1 MVGFWSFRMAK
12 GKNLLG
18 IDIGASSIKA
28 CLLKETKRGLQLQSF
43 DQVEIPAEA
52 IVEGAVMNSGALVD
66 AVREIVVR
74 NKIKTKECALA
85 VAGYSVIIK
94 KITLPLMTREEL
106 DESIQWEAEQYIPFD
121 INDVYLAVEI
131 LASRAAQGQM
141 DVLLVAAKKET
152 VNDYTAVARDAGLE
166 PVVMDVQACCLQ
178 NMYEASYGIE
188 EGKTV
193 VLIDVGAAV
202 TNINVLSDGV
212 TTFTRDI
219 AMAGNL
225 FTEEIQRQLGITY
238 EEAEA
243 YKRGGVDDAGELVI
257 PEEVERVCE
266 QVAEAIAG
274 EVQRSLDF
282 YAATAS
288 DSFFA
293 GIYLGGGSARIPALG
308 IMIQNA
314 CGVPV
319 ELINPFQNI
328 QYDAKTFTA
337 EYLEQIAPS
346 AGVAFGLALRKN

>member
-1 MVGFWSFRMAK
+1 MAR
-12 GKNLLG
+12 GRNALG
-18 IDIGASSIKA
+18 LDIGTSSIK
-28 CLLKETKRGLQLQSF
+28 LVQLKESKKGIQLASF
-43 DQVEIPAEA
+43 SMAPLPSEA
-52 IVEGAVMNSGALVD
+52 IVDGAVMNSGAVVD
-66 AVREIVVR
+66 TIQAMVAAQKLKNR
-74 NKIKTKECALA
+74 ECALSIS
-85 VAGYSVIIK
+85 GHSVIIK

-131 LASRAAQGQM
+131 LASRSAQGQM

-308 IMIQNA
+308 MMIQNA

>member
-1 MVGFWSFRMAK
+1 MAK

-18 IDIGASSIKA
+18 LDIGATSVKC
-28 CLLKETKRGLQLQSF
+28 CLLKETKRGLQLQVF
-43 DQVEIPAEA
+43 DSILLPDEA
-52 IVEGAVMNSGALVD
+52 IVEGAVMNSGVIVD
-66 AVREIVVR
+66 AIKELLGR
-74 NKIKTKECALA
+74 NKIRQKEAALA

-121 INDVYLAVEI
+121 IADVYVAVEM
-131 LASRAAQGQM
+131 LTSRAAQGQM

-152 VNDYTAVARDAGLE
+152 VNDYVHVAREAGLE
-166 PVVMDVQACCLQ
+166 PMVMDVQACDLQ
-178 NMYEASYGIE
+178 NMFEVNYGKTQGE
-188 EGKTV
+188 TV
-193 VLIDVGAAV
+193 VLIDCGAAV

-225 FTEEIQRQLGITY
+225 FTEEIQKQLNITY

-243 YKRGGVDDAGELVI
+243 YKRGGSGEQADSVV
-257 PEEVERVCE
+257 PQEVERVVQ

-282 YAATAS
+282 YAATSAES
-288 DSFFA
+288 LFSKV
-293 GIYLGGGSARIPALG
+293 YLTGGSARLPALG
-308 IMIQNA
+308 RTISRT

-319 ELINPFQNI
+319 ELINPFANI
-328 QYDAKTFTA
+328 AYDERTFTP
-337 EYLEQIAPS
+337 EYLETVAPS
-346 AGVAFGLALRKN
+346 AGVAVGLALRKTNEQP